1 MNANLEVKAYAQEDT
16 PEALALAQYDMRRE
30 DLAYLT
36 TDGLDAA
43 AGLAPGRLP
52 PAVLTDPNRKG
63 NLTIARR

>member
-1 MNANLEVKAYAQEDT
+1 VNANLEVKAYAQEDT
-16 PEALALAQYDMRRE
+16 PEALAQYDMRRE

-63 NLTIARR
+63 NLTVARR